1 MNAKE
6 KIVEVAQKLFVN
18 QGYQG
23 TSVREISS
31 QADVNI
37 SAISYYFSGK
47 KGLYEACIQ
56 EFGKEAL
63 EYCSTELLPAD
74 TKEDFAKCLTNYT
87 GKILD
92 LYAMKPD
99 LVRLVVKEVEDSNIL
114 GRKPGEGAVQDMFF
128 HLIQYIDDA
137 KAKNILSE
145 SFDSKIMASIVFANV
160 LQGVC
165 YDGLRAQLFSTS
177 LQDEEFRN
185 KYKEHISK
193 FYLHG
198 ILLAN

>member
-6 KIVEVAQKLFVN
+6 KIMEVAQKLFVN

-23 TSVREISS
+23 TSVREISG

-47 KGLYEACIQ
+47 KGLYQACIQ

-63 EYCSTELLPAD
+63 EYCTTELVPVE
-74 TKEDFAKCLTNYT
+74 TKEQFAQALTNYI

-92 LYAMKPD
+92 LYALKPD
-99 LVRLVVKEVEDSNIL
+99 LVRLVVKEVEDSEIL
-114 GRKPGEGAVQDMFF
+114 GRQPGEGAVQDMFF
-128 HLIQYIDDA
+128 HLISYID
-137 KAKNILSE
+137 KAKEKNIISNSFDSNILS
-145 SFDSKIMASIVFANV
+145 SIVFANV
-160 LQGVC
+160 LQGVG
-165 YDGLRAQLFSTS
+165 YDKLRSQQFSQS
-177 LQDEEFRN
+177 LKDEEFRK
-185 KYKEHISK
+185 KYVEHISK
-193 FYLHG
+193 IYLHG